1 MTWSLF
7 SLYCLDNFPKS
18 VYSTYMEELENDM
31 IRKRGFIKFGKFNRK
46 VIQVYELNKKI
57 SGNELMMLM
66 LNWSGSMQAERKE

>member
-1 MTWSLF
+1 
-7 SLYCLDNFPKS
+7 
-18 VYSTYMEELENDM
+18 MEELENDM